1 MSVQTSVIGNTDLK
15 KPTCTNLYTNN
26 NGGRAQALPPLRTG
40 DSGNLNTDSMKRK
53 GKSMDGRTQKAWT
66 FRLDNDNETWLD
78 AESERQQVAKG
89 RIVNDIIKA
98 KREETAPTATVWSET
113 RRKLMKIREDLKQAV
128 IDMYATMEA
137 YDLHDEDEQPDT
149 YTNYRDAQP

>member
-1 MSVQTSVIGNTDLK
+1 
-15 KPTCTNLYTNN
+15 
-26 NGGRAQALPPLRTG
+26 
-40 DSGNLNTDSMKRK
+40 MKRK

-128 IDMYATMEA
+128 IEMYATMEA
-137 YDLHDEDEQPDT
+137 YDLHDDDEQPDT

>member
-1 MSVQTSVIGNTDLK
+1 MN
-15 KPTCTNLYTNN
+15 YTNRIIDN
-26 NGGRAQALPPLRTG
+26 HGGRVQALPPPRTG
-40 DSGNLNTDSMKRK
+40 DSGNLNTHTMKRK

-78 AESERQQVAKG
+78 AESERQNLAKG
-89 RIVNDIIKA
+89 RIVNELIKY
-98 KREETAPTATVWSET
+98 KREETAPTTTVWSET
-113 RRKLMKIREDLKQAV
+113 RRKLLKIREDLKQAV

-149 YTNYRDAQP
+149 YTKYRDEQP